1 MPRIN
6 YRGNKMLG
14 FSIPS
19 VKIHKGAILMKLLN
33 GEYISNKEL
42 FHDFDTCA
50 SAARICE
57 LRSDGWLIDDIF
69 VYQRTTEGKHVR
81 IKKYFI
87 KRDNIMEY
95 LQNEDVCG
103 FLERAR
109 LKYNC

>member
-1 MPRIN
+1 LPRIN

-19 VKIHKGAILMKLLN
+19 VRIHKGAILMKLLN

-87 KRDNIMEY
+87 KRENIMEY
-95 LQNEDVCG
+95 LRNGDVCI

>member
-1 MPRIN
+1 
-6 YRGNKMLG
+6 MLE
-14 FSIPS
+14 FLIPS
-19 VKIHKGAILMKLLN
+19 VRIHKGAILMKLLN
-33 GEYISNKEL
+33 GEYISNKQL
-42 FHDFDTCA
+42 FHDIDTCA

-95 LQNEDVCG
+95 LQREDVCH
-103 FLERAR
+103 FLDQAR

>member
-1 MPRIN
+1 MN
-6 YRGNKMLG
+6 N

-19 VKIHKGAILMKLLN
+19 VKIHKGAILMKLLH

-57 LRSDGWLIDDIF
+57 LRSDGWAIDDIY

-87 KRDNIMEY
+87 RRNDIMEY
-95 LQNEDVCG
+95 LNDEDVRN
-103 FLERAR
+103 FLAAAES
-109 LKYNC
+109 KYGTSI